1 MSDKLILDV
10 LGGAVSERPPFWLM
24 RQAGR
29 YLPEY
34 RELRARA
41 GSFLDLC
48 LAPAMAAEVT
58 VQPIRRF
65 HPDAAI
71 LFSDILIVPYGL
83 GQSVRFEEGR
93 GPVLEPIRDVRDLSR
108 LSHDK
113 AWSRIEPTYETVSRV
128 REQLPDDIALIG
140 FAGAPWTVATYMVE
154 GQSSKDYARTKQ
166 WAYGDPE
173 GFGRLIDM
181 LVDATVRHLAAQ
193 IAAGATVVKLFDS
206 WAGVL
211 APAEFTRW
219 VINPTRKICAR
230 LKLLH
235 PEIPIIGFP
244 RGAGIRYLDFAR
256 DAGVDAVSIDTAI
269 PADWA
274 ARELQPIMPV
284 QGNMDPIALITGG
297 DVMAREVALIRDS
310 LGSGPFVFNLGHGV
324 LPVTPPE
331 HVAEL
336 AQLLRDRN

>member
-1 MSDKLILDV
+1 MGNKLILDV
-10 LGGAVSERPPFWLM
+10 LNGAVSERPPFWLM

-34 RELRARA
+34 RALRART

-48 LAPAMAAEVT
+48 LAPEKAAEVT

-93 GPVLEPIRDVRDLSR
+93 GPLLEPIEDFAGLSR
-108 LSHDK
+108 LSLEK
-113 AWSRIEPTYETVSRV
+113 SWSRIEPTYETVSRV
-128 REQLPDDIALIG
+128 QEQLPQDVALIG

-154 GQSSKDYARTKQ
+154 GQGSKDYARTKQ
-166 WAYGDPE
+166 WAYGDPK
-173 GFGRLIDM
+173 GFGALIDM
-181 LVDATVRHLAAQ
+181 LVEATVRHLAAQ
-193 IAAGATVVKLFDS
+193 IEAGAVIVKLFDS

-211 APAEFTRW
+211 APAEFSRW
-219 VINPTRKICAR
+219 VIDPIRRICAR
-230 LKLLH
+230 LKELH
-235 PEIPIIGFP
+235 PDVPIIGFP
-244 RGAGIRYLDFAR
+244 RGAGIRYLDFVR
-256 DAGVDAVSIDTAI
+256 TAGVDAVAIDTSV
-269 PADWA
+269 PTDWA
-274 ARELQPIMPV
+274 ARELQSVMPV

-297 DVMAREVALIRDS
+297 DAMVREVTTIRKN

-324 LPVTPPE
+324 LPSTPPE

-336 AQLLRDRN
+336 ARLLREPI